1 MTGEVVDMIVNV
13 EAQNDFYPGYPI
25 VKRGVYYGCRLISSQ
40 YGTVF
45 EKSEYE
51 KIKKV
56 ASVWICP
63 NPPEYRKNTITC
75 YRIKEETI
83 VGDVKE
89 DPDNYDLMTV
99 VVVCLGG
106 KDKEG
111 YNGLLK
117 MLDVLL
123 SEETLPGEKKRTLR
137 EEFGI
142 PMTNKLEGDV
152 DAMCNLS
159 KGVFDKGYDTGFG

>member
-1 MTGEVVDMIVNV
+1 
-13 EAQNDFYPGYPI
+13 
-25 VKRGVYYGCRLISSQ
+25 
-40 YGTVF
+40 
-45 EKSEYE
+45 
-51 KIKKV
+51 
-56 ASVWICP
+56 
-63 NPPEYRKNTITC
+63 
-75 YRIKEETI
+75 
-83 VGDVKE
+83 
-89 DPDNYDLMTV
+89 MTV

-159 KGVFDKGYDTGFG
+159 KGVYDRAVDKTLVESKKNLMNNSGWDIDKCMTMIDIPENKKKVYKEAILGTVEAI